1 MSSKISK
8 KNASHSGV
16 TLPSPLVP
24 PTDSG
29 TVQWVMPD
37 NSQGTKAFKVFAG
50 SVRAMLKELPD
61 NTVPPVCTSNL
72 SQISNNR
79 LSRFFLQQVFPSD
92 DQLPLCYVSKIKT
105 GDGEAA
111 QELVCIRFVFHP
123 SFKLPAKKSLFITGM
138 QLTNGCFM
146 PYATIVA
153 KDRPGVSSLEHSSAV
168 SFIEHQGQCLSQ
180 HAGAGKGKSASH
192 SGKSVSGDIL
202 ASSAFAS
209 LKVRVFTSENPL
221 AQFYSVPGFE
231 TLVSKLSWLS
241 LAKLFRDC
249 DKGKSPGKGAGAV
262 TGTASVPGSSSQSGK
277 AAGSNAG
284 DSGLGGMSPNALVPF
299 RGGGTI
305 VAVAGGSAQSGKAA
319 GKGAGA
325 VTGKSSLPGAAS
337 AHGSSSVPGS
347 SSQSGKAD
355 ASNAGDS
362 GLGGMS
368 PNALVPYRGGGTVV
382 AVAGGSVAVS
392 TDCGQ
397 NRADCLRIYWRM
409 PGSMG
414 MTDLNVK
421 FAGTVRSALRRY
433 SGSFPWVFDQDES
446 SESASIEI
454 TYRFLTRFFPS
465 DCTLNCYVSNIN
477 IRDDL
482 NHADFYCVRIPCHP
496 YFPELP
502 ENVSLCVIGRRTRKT
517 DTPYFHP
524 VRASITFGQ
533 ATAAP
538 YELRM
543 QSTFIPL
550 SSHDYPPSTGSG
562 YKRNLFRSKDVAG
575 LSPFAMNNA
584 ERFSQWGS
592 FLNFKYNLV
601 RYRAQGLRYISW
613 NYEQQSGSL
622 VFAVVAPDRDTLYK
636 ACSAMRRQSMV
647 AYKYD
652 VSSDVLSFELNLFS
666 KGILYGRD
674 TMLRPAFENIGQI
687 STAMPEVINL
697 KNSPPLSGSNINKAG
712 SAMGKDGS
720 NMSKSGSKGG
730 NCSQSSAVSLSNRQC
745 EQARALIN
753 TLVGKSR
760 SAKDA
765 SEAVLAL
772 VRVEL
777 SEELANKLSGIAFD
791 PDSDQNMSRSDA
803 DLQWHGAFDNSGG
816 KNTAGSRSAGTSS
829 AGGATVVN
837 GMSGGS
843 YDGAA
848 SGNEADGSTG
858 SGEPDSRLKKVFGK
872 LPDQGFISISLVGDI
887 SLISRHRAAL
897 RNLYSNESCYA
908 PYLAGYLFD
917 ITSAR
922 TPETMEDI
930 TVWYNSSL
938 NEAQKQAVR
947 KMISAPDICLIQ
959 GPPGT
964 GKTTVIAEA
973 CMQLA
978 ARGNRILLASQSH
991 DALDN
996 ALSRLQSNPKLRGI
1010 RLARFS
1016 DRITTEGMSFTAAAA
1031 LGRHYH
1037 SVANALQN
1045 VYLDRYDILT
1055 SAVEKLD
1062 SWTRDFALLTAQL
1075 ESSTAQLATLEN
1087 RKIECQ
1093 RELSLSELRLRSNE
1107 LDRLKISELQAQR
1120 EFLQAV
1126 QQICSAVS
1134 QVSGS
1139 VIPDAARPV
1148 GVALSKSS
1156 DSESTNAARPAS
1168 GSVSP
1173 DAACSAGGVAS
1184 ASAVSPAGTA
1194 DRGCDSNAVSSAV
1207 SSAAD
1212 AAVWSSRDLS
1222 VLAAALEQH
1231 RAADLILSNIKWS
1244 GQDGFACINQG
1255 FAEFLRGFDNSM
1267 VKSAVAGMAVTY
1279 AGDAASAGSDLA
1291 ADSALADGKEGGVW
1305 RVASQFSAW
1314 HQINCVLLS
1323 MMMDLRASEG
1333 QSTAGLQGDAQ
1344 EQLAAVSSRIAELKK
1359 QIAAEDDPSDMLF
1372 EQLRSLTARRNE
1384 LRIRSE
1390 NSSEGSCRCGNYSEL
1405 FPDCNEVRA
1414 SGDAALIRQWLTGRC
1429 RELVSLNEVLSA
1441 AVSTSLEQVSRHE
1454 ASLKESVEK
1463 SARQVRQKADEAR
1476 QEHSAAAAEIARL
1489 QDSINIWLDSQY
1501 AHEQSLRDIYLKVP
1515 ELSAG
1520 LSTARDRSDS
1530 QQRPELGLSESGN
1543 AHKTGRSQTAWA
1555 SLRGQQGHDQS
1566 QDQRQELA
1574 TEAADSLTVPEFT
1587 ASLLRCL
1594 SAVPAERAAPASAH
1608 APATADAA
1616 GAAGA
1621 GDQHVVLM
1629 RQGRPWRPDVDDLVR
1644 LLEEQNTVLAALRS
1658 RLDDYESSHKQLLPF
1673 YQKAAEIFRNADR
1686 RAADDWAYVGRSY
1699 IDSCNVVAMSCN
1711 ENERTL
1717 YDNNMDSFDVVI
1729 IDEVSKAT
1737 PLELL
1742 LPLMRAPR
1750 AVLVGDHRQLPP
1762 VFNEADGVTFSDL
1775 VDRADAARNGADK
1788 DSSDEGY
1795 EDPGHAALTQ
1805 DNLIKY
1811 EKMVTAS
1818 LFKELFEQC
1827 PDSLRQRLN
1836 VQFRMHP
1843 GIMRLIN
1850 CFYDGQLV
1858 CGNPQL
1864 PREHGISFAT
1874 PSGTVVMSKDHH
1886 VLWVDTTLNEKGES
1900 YRISGDINVNEVE
1913 ARLIAR
1919 TLVDIDRQCA
1929 LAGYGTNRRLEVGV
1943 VSFYQPQCRVI
1954 REAIASLL
1962 GRRRNLF
1969 SAIDVD
1975 INTVIRYQGK
1985 EKPVILLSLVKNNG
1999 GPIEQRFSPGRAN
2012 IARFEF
2018 INVAMSRAQNLL
2030 MVFGARNMLQ
2040 NRAVKLPR
2048 MDSKGYD
2055 TTMVYQN
2062 MFNYLEF
2069 SAEDGS
2075 ITTTAE
2081 FIKTLPDVNTVR
2093 SRSRAAAAAAHAA
2106 AAAAAAGAGAAA
2118 SVDGCAS
2125 PGKSKKPVV
2134 IHKGKNR
2141 ALIRGEATSSPAHD
2155 GTVSRTGAGTG
2166 GRDSA
2171 GRTGTADRGTDAGID
2186 SVQRAEGMQVL
2197 SGMQGNARA
2206 DVDKSS
2212 DGGDFRE

>member
-1 MSSKISK
+1 MSSQNNK
-8 KNASHSGV
+8 KSASNRGV

-37 NSQGTKAFKVFAG
+37 NNQGPKAFKVFAG

-105 GDGEAA
+105 GDSNVA

-180 HAGAGKGKSASH
+180 HAGAGKGKSACH

-209 LKVRVFTSENPL
+209 LKVRVFTCENPL

-241 LAKLFRDC
+241 HAKLFRDC

-262 TGTASVPGSSSQSGK
+262 TVKASLPGAASAHGSSSVPGSSSQSGK
-277 AAGSNAG
+277 AAGSNFG

-305 VAVAGGSAQSGKAA
+305 VAVAGGS
-319 GKGAGA
+319 
-325 VTGKSSLPGAAS
+325 
-337 AHGSSSVPGS
+337 
-347 SSQSGKAD
+347 
-355 ASNAGDS
+355 
-362 GLGGMS
+362 
-368 PNALVPYRGGGTVV
+368 
-382 AVAGGSVAVS
+382 VAVS
-392 TDCGQ
+392 ADCGQ
-397 NRADCLRIYWRM
+397 DRADCLRIYWRM

-414 MTDLNVK
+414 ITDFNVK

-433 SGSFPWVFDQDES
+433 SGSFPWVFDQDKS
-446 SESASIEI
+446 SEAASTEI

-517 DTPYFHP
+517 DTPYFQP

-533 ATAAP
+533 DTAAP
-538 YELRM
+538 YELMM

-562 YKRNLFRSKDVAG
+562 HIRNLFRSKDVAG

-592 FLNFKYNLV
+592 FLDFKYNLV
-601 RYRAQGLRYISW
+601 SHRAQGLRYISW
-613 NYEQQSGSL
+613 NYEQQSGCL

-652 VSSDVLSFELNLFS
+652 VSSDALSFELNLDSRGSF
-666 KGILYGRD
+666 YGRD
-674 TMLRPAFENIGQI
+674 TMIRPAFENIGQI

-697 KNSPPLSGSNINKAG
+697 KNSTPLSGSNMSKAG
-712 SAMGKDGS
+712 SAMGKAGS
-720 NMSKSGSKGG
+720 NMSKAGSKGG
-730 NCSQSSAVSLSNRQC
+730 NGSQSSAVSLSNRQC

-791 PDSDQNMSRSDA
+791 PDSDQDMSRSDA
-803 DLQWHGAFDNSGG
+803 DVQWHGAFDNSGG
-816 KNTAGSRSAGTSS
+816 KNAAGSTSAGTSS

-837 GMSGGS
+837 GMSGGY

-1207 SSAAD
+1207 SSAAGG
-1212 AAVWSSRDLS
+1212 AAWSSRDLS

-1244 GQDGFACINQG
+1244 GQDGFASINQG
-1255 FAEFLRGFDNSM
+1255 FADFLRCFDNSM

-1314 HQINCVLLS
+1314 HQVNCVLLS

-1414 SGDAALIRQWLTGRC
+1414 SGDAALIRQWLAGRC
-1429 RELVSLNEVLSA
+1429 RELVALNEVLSA

-1530 QQRPELGLSESGN
+1530 QKRPELGLSESGN
-1543 AHKTGRSQTAWA
+1543 AHKPGRSQTAWA
-1555 SLRGQQGHDQS
+1555 SQGGQQGHDQS
-1566 QDQRQELA
+1566 QDQRQELV

-1594 SAVPAERAAPASAH
+1594 SAVPAERAAPAPAH

-1616 GAAGA
+1616 GAARA

-1629 RQGRPWRPDVDDLVR
+1629 RQGRQWRPDVDDLVR
-1644 LLEEQNTVLAALRS
+1644 LLDEQNTVLAALRS
-1658 RLDDYESSHKQLLPF
+1658 CLDDYESSHKQLLPF

-1788 DSSDEGY
+1788 DSSDEGDEY
-1795 EDPGHAALTQ
+1795 PGHDALTQ

-1886 VLWVDTTLNEKGES
+1886 VLWVDTTLNEQGES

-1999 GPIEQRFSPGRAN
+1999 GPMEQRFSPGRAN

-2081 FIKTLPDVNTVR
+2081 FVKTLPDVNTVR
-2093 SRSRAAAAAAHAA
+2093 SHRRTAAAAAHAASAA

-2118 SVDGCAS
+2118 SVDGSAS

-2141 ALIRGEATSSPAHD
+2141 ALMRGEATSSPAHD

-2171 GRTGTADRGTDAGID
+2171 ARTDTADRGTDAAID
-2186 SVQRAEGMQVL
+2186 SVQRAEGMQAL
-2197 SGMQGNARA
+2197 SGMQGNARVA
-2206 DVDKSS
+2206 VDKSS